1 MARTSTPLQ
10 HRGSFAFGLA
20 PEAVE
25 RFRDI
30 MDRECGV
37 HLTSEEAW
45 ARAIELLALFRMMLG
60 PLPEDARPASSTI
73 RALDGCRRPSN

>member
-1 MARTSTPLQ
+1 MAPEAHLSRPRTTY
-10 HRGSFAFGLA
+10 AFGLTPA
-20 PEAVE
+20 EVE

-37 HLTSEEAW
+37 RLTSEEAW

-73 RALDGCRRPSN
+73 RALDGSRRRSN

>member
-1 MARTSTPLQ
+1 MAPDSIPSRHHDT
-10 HRGSFAFGLA
+10 FAFGLT
-20 PEAVE
+20 PQEVE

-37 HLTSEEAW
+37 HLSSEAAW

-60 PLPEDARPASSTI
+60 PLPEDTRTASSTI
-73 RALDGCRRPSN
+73 GAIDESQALSN